1 MELTHQVTREVYT
14 TPSEFVRGL
23 RLAFPEAL
31 ADGPLNFRVSDG
43 GVIMEIALVTGP
55 ERRIALLRLP
65 TLTVHIRFM
74 SGDPAACER
83 VLKHMDLAMR
93 RGGG

>member
-1 MELTHQVTREVYT
+1 MDLTREVSA
-14 TPSEFVRGL
+14 TPSEYARGL
-23 RLAFPEAL
+23 RLAFPVGL
-31 ADGPLNFRVSDG
+31 SGGPLEFQVSDG
-43 GVIMEIALVTGP
+43 GVKMEIALVVGP

-65 TLTVHIRFM
+65 TLMVQIRFV
-74 SGDPAACER
+74 SGDPVACER